1 MLATIPQ
8 QLALGFTCKVL
19 GAGHLFLVVS
29 TATLLG
35 GAQQALRECRRDSRV
50 SI

>member
-1 MLATIPQ
+1 MLAAIPHHF
-8 QLALGFTCKVL
+8 ALRFTCKVL

-35 GAQQALRECRRDSRV
+35 GAHQALRESRRDS
-50 SI
+50 